1 MIYEIFT
8 FGGGEYI
15 IEVLNAIVRVMGGNS
30 FISAIKISLLF
41 GLLATLFD
49 IAVNGG
55 FTKGIKYYV
64 SFLLAYNILFVPKV
78 DVIITDPLNPYIQA
92 NKIVDNVPFGLAFM
106 GHTIS
111 SFGNWLTKTF
121 EMNFSL
127 PDDLQYA
134 NNGILFGSTLVKK
147 TLSVRIADPGTT
159 ENFNNYIRQCIFTSV
174 QLGKVKER
182 DLIESED
189 IATFLKHG
197 SSGVLA
203 YEYIGKDN
211 EKIIKLC
218 SSTSEIENEIEAEV
232 KKLQALNGNSSAM
245 EYILN
250 IQQDASKTFEQML
263 IANAIEDS
271 TQNYLALTQADAAA
285 TNYALTKDDLQR
297 KQTGII
303 QWIQANKYLP
313 LLKITIETLFYALFP
328 VVVLMTMLPNGFKIF
343 KSYIMVLLSLQM
355 WSPLYAVLNLI
366 MTLEQK
372 YRIGGI
378 LKETGNVI
386 TLYNKSAILEAAQGI
401 STQAGILAWS
411 IPVLAQ
417 KIVSGMEH
425 FADVSGGIA
434 QSGTHSASQLASEIS
449 SGNMSYGNG
458 SFKNVSYDN
467 TNANKHDTNYTDLKG
482 QRTVQNAD
490 TGLLTQKS
498 GNDTTTY
505 TAPQSNVGFRV
516 NVSEGLE
523 NAKRKDLTESQSHRD
538 SVQESYSK
546 SLNDLNSIS
555 NTENLG
561 ITFNDSASAS
571 NGNKA
576 SLGMNIGGTGA
587 TKEQVHSHLKSL
599 GKSESEINGIMEQI
613 QKTESMS
620 QNLNKANEDVSSKS
634 DALSYVRNT
643 SARTDTDATDKYL
656 TQLRKKHG
664 NAFVED
670 KLANDREWLT
680 KYSNKWKEETY
691 FNKNTPQK
699 LDNINKK
706 INEPIGNT
714 DLDGKYKNQTKQMQN
729 RFEDK
734 ETEMSTKNNIDTSAL
749 GTLKEGGVNVIKEL
763 DDIGSKINNFV
774 QNNSDNENNN
784 NNKT

>member
-8 FGGGEYI
+8 FGGGEYV

-78 DVIITDPLNPYIQA
+78 DVIVTDPLSPHIQA
-92 NKIVDNVPFGLAFM
+92 NRIVDNVPFGLAFM
-106 GHTIS
+106 GHAIS

-134 NNGILFGSTLVKK
+134 NNGILFGSTLIKK
-147 TLSVRIADPGTT
+147 TLSVRITDPGTT

-174 QLGKVKER
+174 QLGKVKEK

-189 IATFLKHG
+189 IATFLKYG

-203 YEYIGKDN
+203 YEYTGKDN
-211 EKIIKLC
+211 EKVIKLC
-218 SSTSEIENEIEAEV
+218 NSTSEIENEIEAEV
-232 KKLQALNGNSSAM
+232 QKLRASNGSSNGAM

-313 LLKITIETLFYALFP
+313 LLKITIESLFYALFP

-378 LKETGNVI
+378 LKETGNAI
-386 TLYNKSAILEAAQGI
+386 TLYNKSAILDAAQGI
-401 STQAGILAWS
+401 ATQAGILAWS

-434 QSGTHSASQLASEIS
+434 QSGTHSASQLASEVS

-467 TNANKHDTNYTDLKG
+467 TSNNNISKGNVSNNNVSNDNISKGNVSNDNTSSGNVNNNNVSENNTNSNKHDTNETNFSGVK
-482 QRTVQNAD
+482 RVQGEDGVIVTTTSSGITYD
-490 TGLLTQKS
+490 TTANRSNTGVS
-498 GNDTTTY
+498 GNFNE
-505 TAPQSNVGFRV
+505 S
-516 NVSEGLE
+516 LE
-523 NAKRKDLTESQSHRD
+523 NGLHRAV
-538 SVQESYSK
+538 SNAETNSK
-546 SLNDLNSIS
+546 
-555 NTENLG
+555 
-561 ITFNDSASAS
+561 
-571 NGNKA
+571 
-576 SLGMNIGGTGA
+576 
-587 TKEQVHSHLKSL
+587 
-599 GKSESEINGIMEQI
+599 
-613 QKTESMS
+613 
-620 QNLNKANEDVSSKS
+620 NKANTLNDTITRLNDSHRESGDSTTSWGVNAKGEVTFKTSGGFKVFGIGVTADTAANFMVQKGYDKKQVEQLTNEYNLIKNQQKSLTEALNTQSTYQENYDYVKRSGANITRDLTDEMFNKKRADGWSEDDIKSLAKDQERMASELQKYAFSKFGIEQP
-634 DALSYVRNT
+634 DMY
-643 SARTDTDATDKYL
+643 
-656 TQLRKKHG
+656 KKH
-664 NAFVED
+664 
-670 KLANDREWLT
+670 K
-680 KYSNKWKEETY
+680 
-691 FNKNTPQK
+691 
-699 LDNINKK
+699 
-706 INEPIGNT
+706 
-714 DLDGKYKNQTKQMQN
+714 
-729 RFEDK
+729 K
-734 ETEMSTKNNIDTSAL
+734 ETEQFKNSFDNLNFD
-749 GTLKEGGVNVIKEL
+749 EEH
-763 DDIGSKINNFV
+763 NNRKK
-774 QNNSDNENNN
+774 N
-784 NNKT
+784 